1 MESNEIII
9 ASIISLVFGFIA
21 GWMVLVNQKA
31 REKKIR
37 KKIAEIEYQEKLI
50 ESISNGYKNLLR
62 HAFKSISISLFL
74 VFSSTTAIIAL
85 KVIPFPP
92 FMEQLIWT
100 ISLTMWGIA
109 AAICLST
116 FNEIASLNDL
126 DKTKEK
132 LNNKKEK
139 LESKL

>member
-9 ASIISLVFGFIA
+9 ASIISLVFGF
-21 GWMVLVNQKA
+21 
-31 REKKIR
+31 
-37 KKIAEIEYQEKLI
+37 
-50 ESISNGYKNLLR
+50 
-62 HAFKSISISLFL
+62 
-74 VFSSTTAIIAL
+74 
-85 KVIPFPP
+85 IPFPP